1 MIINAPPA
9 PSPGAVRRAIP
20 FHICGSATAAALVEL
35 GYLDEIRVRTLPC
48 IKAILGYC
56 A

>member
-1 MIINAPPA
+1 MSETLQILLDL
-9 PSPGAVRRAIP
+9 
-20 FHICGSATAAALVEL
+20 GSSVDLATAAALVEL